1 MALQN
6 FLDIDNISIEGA
18 SVFLRLDLNA
28 PLKDGKVLDAT
39 RILAAMPT
47 LDFLLEKNCKVVV
60 GSHLGRPSKVEDPQA
75 LSLEPIAQY
84 LNEEGYE
91 VLLMDSPDSDAPLE
105 LVKNLKSKQIIL
117 LENLRFSDGEISNSQ
132 ELAIKW
138 SRYCDIYIN
147 DAFGCCHRAHASIDA
162 LPRLKTVRCYGP
174 LVRRE
179 LKALDGLTDQPKG
192 PFTLVVGGSKVS
204 DKLPVVEAFIDR
216 ADYVI
221 IGGAMAYTFMKAM
234 DRDVGRSKVEH
245 DKIDMAREFLKRM
258 EAKGKTVVLPVDHAV
273 VEKLGDTEFESTAG
287 PSVPADKIAVDI
299 GPKSVSLF
307 SKVISESST
316 IFWNGPMGMYET
328 PPFEKGSV
336 GVAQAIADSGA
347 YSVVG
352 GGDSGAVI
360 VQAGLQSEVSH
371 LSTGGGASM
380 AYLCGQALPGLEV
393 LKVRT
398 LA

>member
-258 EAKGKTVVLPVDHAV
+258 EAKGKTVVLPVDHACLRI
-273 VEKLGDTEFESTAG
+273 KLLLISVRSQYHYFLKLFLNLPQFFGTVLWVCMKRPPLKRVPSEWLRPSRIQG
-287 PSVPADKIAVDI
+287 PI
-299 GPKSVSLF
+299 L
-307 SKVISESST
+307 
-316 IFWNGPMGMYET
+316 
-328 PPFEKGSV
+328 
-336 GVAQAIADSGA
+336 
-347 YSVVG
+347 
-352 GGDSGAVI
+352 
-360 VQAGLQSEVSH
+360 
-371 LSTGGGASM
+371 
-380 AYLCGQALPGLEV
+380 
-393 LKVRT
+393 
-398 LA
+398 